1 MALVNASQFS
11 IYLTPDGATGAP
23 PNATLPITLTLSDGS
38 TVTVAD
44 QKVAALGLME
54 AMRERRQWMLQLSDD
69 VFVISIGATKLLFCE
84 NSQTLQR
91 FVTSF
96 HGVYLHGKTLF
107 SHRSMSQQATLF
119 EALLQ
124 SGQLFRTTTAVS
136 GNEDLAEVHAVL
148 VDWNWPNSSLWDL
161 DAIRYILPEIPD
173 DQ

>member
-1 MALVNASQFS
+1 MALVKASQSSF
-11 IYLTPDGATGAP
+11 YLTPDGATGAP
-23 PNATLPITLTLSDGS
+23 PSATLPITLTLSDGS

-84 NSQTLQR
+84 NSLTLQR

-96 HGVYLHGKTLF
+96 HGVYLHGSTLF

-119 EALLQ
+119 EALLR
-124 SGQLFRTTTAVS
+124 SGQLFRTTTALS
-136 GNEDLAEVHAVL
+136 ANSDLSEVNAVL
-148 VDWNWPNSSLWDL
+148 VDWHWPNTFLLDVLPLRYSL
-161 DAIRYILPEIPD
+161 LPAE
-173 DQ
+173 QYQ